1 MFSLVM
7 IALGALG
14 GVAIG
19 RARTVRFRRRAL
31 IGWCCLPV
39 AFASVVVAYLGLKS
53 GEAFA
58 TWPLLWVGML
68 IGVPS
73 GIFALGAGLG
83 FWGGGERS
91 QAGATKAGGLPAK
104 ERPTPTESLLSSRK
118 QMSVFGG
125 YR

>member
-19 RARTVRFRRRAL
+19 RARTVPFRRRAL

-83 FWGGGERS
+83 FWGGRRAQSGRGD
-91 QAGATKAGGLPAK
+91 QGGWLAG
-104 ERPTPTESLLSSRK
+104 
-118 QMSVFGG
+118 
-125 YR
+125 